1 MQFSCVTKLVA
12 GEGVNFVFFYDNV
25 YIHEA
30 ESFLYILRKLQESV
44 LVQLSCAKKMS
55 HAKWQS
61 WVISFARESQD
72 RVRNLSKCG
81 RHSNWLFLLFECTPI
96 SIRYELR
103 VLFVLSVIA
112 FCENLDLSGCSADG
126 SSHIVQKQFEL
137 ISCRWF
143 QLRKTSS
150 LELSLLTSV
159 SNRSSR
165 KLCATYFIARSCDVF
180 MQ

>member
-1 MQFSCVTKLVA
+1 
-12 GEGVNFVFFYDNV
+12 
-25 YIHEA
+25 
-30 ESFLYILRKLQESV
+30 
-44 LVQLSCAKKMS
+44 MS

-72 RVRNLSKCG
+72 RVHNLSKCG

-126 SSHIVQKQFEL
+126 SSHIV
-137 ISCRWF
+137 
-143 QLRKTSS
+143 
-150 LELSLLTSV
+150 
-159 SNRSSR
+159 
-165 KLCATYFIARSCDVF
+165 
-180 MQ
+180 